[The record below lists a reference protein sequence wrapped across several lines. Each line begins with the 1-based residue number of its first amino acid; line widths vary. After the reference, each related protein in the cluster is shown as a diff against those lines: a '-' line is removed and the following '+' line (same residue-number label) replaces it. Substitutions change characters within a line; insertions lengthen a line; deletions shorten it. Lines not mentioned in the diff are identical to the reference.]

1 MSSSSDDIAALYP
14 LAEHRP
20 DLLRTGTGAP
30 LESLT
35 VENLAQGRAS
45 QADIAIGADALRLQA
60 RVARGAGRSRLAEN
74 FERGAELVAVPD
86 AVLLEIYELLRPG
99 RAARIEVL
107 LDAATMLRRD
117 YGADRVASLV
127 EEAAATYQ
135 RRGLF
140 RRRF

>member
-1 MSSSSDDIAALYP
+1 MSSSTDADADLYP
-14 LAEHRP
+14 VAERRP
-20 DLLRTGTGAP
+20 DLLSTGTGAS

-35 VENLAQGRAS
+35 VENLASGAAS

-60 RVARGAGRSRLAEN
+60 RVARGAGRTRLADN

-99 RAARIEVL
+99 RAASIAVL
-107 LDAATMLRRD
+107 QEAAAMLRRD
-117 YGADRVASLV
+117 FGAERVAALV
-127 EEAAATYQ
+127 EEAAENYQ

>member
-1 MSSSSDDIAALYP
+1 MSSSTEAGIALYP
-14 LAEHRP
+14 LAERRP
-20 DLLRTGTGAP
+20 DLLSTGTGAP

-35 VENLAQGRAS
+35 VENLASGIAS

-60 RVARGAGRSRLAEN
+60 GIARDAGRARLAEN

-99 RAARIEVL
+99 RAAGIAVL
-107 LDAATMLRRD
+107 QEAATMLRRN
-117 YGADRVASLV
+117 YGAERVAALV
-127 EEAAATYQ
+127 EEAAQAYQ

>member
-1 MSSSSDDIAALYP
+1 MSSSTEAGIALYP
-14 LAEHRP
+14 LAERRP
-20 DLLRTGTGAP
+20 DLLSTGTGAP

-35 VENLAQGRAS
+35 VENLASGIAS
-45 QADIAIGADALRLQA
+45 QADIASGADSLRLQA
-60 RVARGAGRSRLAEN
+60 GIARDAGRARLAEN

-99 RAARIEVL
+99 RAAGIAVL
-107 LDAATMLRRD
+107 QEAATMLRRN
-117 YGADRVASLV
+117 YGAERVAALV
-127 EEAAATYQ
+127 EEAAQAYQ